1 MVYREKS
8 SSERSAVSEPSATI
22 GSGEHVQGPREIA
35 FVKTQSVG
43 NDFVL
48 VHEKDFDPQFS
59 EAERAKIFERLAIQA
74 SDRRLGVGS
83 DGLLVL
89 GSKGADVTLRMF
101 NPDGTEDFCGNG
113 LRCAAI
119 CAREEG
125 LIGSNSFVIVHK
137 GQRVETELLGAN
149 LVRTKL
155 GRADY
160 TPKNVPVISGRE
172 LFKETIWS
180 GMIDGMPLSF
190 FGSALTTGS
199 THVVIP
205 TVNLPDEESFVSISS
220 SIEKDPKF
228 PEHTSVIWTKETEPM
243 RLQIRIWERG
253 AGETQGC
260 GTGSSAAAADYLRRR
275 GKGGTVIVINP
286 GGPLSVSM
294 DAWDAP
300 ISAEGDAE
308 ITYTGTFRVGPNP

>member
-1 MVYREKS
+1 M
-8 SSERSAVSEPSATI
+8 TI
-22 GSGEHVQGPREIA
+22 D

-48 VHEKDFDPQFS
+48 VHETDLSKLLA
-59 EAERAKIFERLAIQA
+59 EANSSPTGKGGVAVATKPLISQDQLLERLAILA
-74 SDRRLGVGS
+74 CNRKFGVGS

-89 GSKGADVTLRMF
+89 GKKDADITLRMF

-119 CAREEG
+119 CASHEG
-125 LIGSNSFVIVHK
+125 LATTSSFVITH
-137 GQRVETELLGAN
+137 GGERVRSELLGGAK
-149 LVRTKL
+149 VRTTL

-160 TPKNVPVISGRE
+160 SPAKVPVVAPGE
-172 LFKETIWS
+172 VFKETVWS

-205 TVNLPDEESFVSISS
+205 TVSFPDDDSFISISS
-220 SIEKDPKF
+220 AIEKDPRYPK
-228 PEHTSVIWTKETEPM
+228 HTSVIWTKEIEPM
-243 RLQIRIWERG
+243 HLKLRIWERG
-253 AGETQGC
+253 AGETLGC

-275 GKGGTVIVINP
+275 ERGGTVVVDNP
-286 GGPLSVSM
+286 GGTILVSM
-294 DAWDAP
+294 DSWD
-300 ISAEGDAE
+300 SAIVTEGDA
-308 ITYTGTFRVGPNP
+308 TVVYTGTYTFPSATLGVGRPANEVN